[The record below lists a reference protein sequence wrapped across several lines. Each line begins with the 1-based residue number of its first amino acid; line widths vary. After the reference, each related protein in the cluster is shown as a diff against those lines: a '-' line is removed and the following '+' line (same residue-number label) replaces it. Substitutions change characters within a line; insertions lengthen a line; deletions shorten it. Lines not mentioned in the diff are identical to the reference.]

1 MLRAGE
7 RAGAGAGDRRRF
19 ARNWSTR
26 APAICLAASAWQPEL
41 DHRPAELSGG
51 ERQRAAV
58 ARALLRRPRLV
69 LADEPT
75 GNLDRTSA
83 AAVGDLLL
91 EMQQQEGT
99 MLIVVTHSL
108 ELARRFGRQYELD
121 EGELKQVELAV

>member
-1 MLRAGE
+1 MRVGL
-7 RAGAGAGDRRRF
+7 GAR
-19 ARNWSTR
+19 
-26 APAICLAASAWQPEL
+26 LE
-41 DHRPAELSGG
+41 HRPAELSGG

-58 ARALLRRPRLV
+58 ARALLRKPRLV

-83 AAVGDLLL
+83 TLIGDLLL

-108 ELARRFGRQYELD
+108 DLARRFTHQYELD
-121 EGELKQVELAV
+121 DGRLKPVELVA

>member
-1 MLRAGE
+1 MLAWEPGSTI
-7 RAGAGAGDRRRF
+7 GRRNCREV
-19 ARNWSTR
+19 NVS
-26 APAICLAASAWQPEL
+26 APRWP
-41 DHRPAELSGG
+41 
-51 ERQRAAV
+51 V
-58 ARALLRRPRLV
+58 LRRPRLV

-91 EMQQQEGT
+91 EMQQQEGA

-121 EGELKQVELAV
+121 EGQLKQVELAA